1 MNIEIPDD
9 LYELICDCA
18 AAQEIDAAQYILEAL
33 QRATEADVSEMVYDE
48 GSDVFKHPG
57 GSDAGR

>member
-18 AAQEIDAAQYILEAL
+18 AAQEIDAFQYIIESL
-33 QRATEADVSEMVYDE
+33 QRTTEIDVSEMVYDE
-48 GSDVFKHPG
+48 GSDVFKHPED
-57 GSDAGR
+57 GSSGQ

>member
-18 AAQEIDAAQYILEAL
+18 TAQEIEPYQYIIEAL
-33 QRATEADVSEMVYDE
+33 QRTTEMDVSEMVYDE
-48 GSDVFKHPG
+48 NSDVFKYPE
-57 GSDAGR
+57 SE